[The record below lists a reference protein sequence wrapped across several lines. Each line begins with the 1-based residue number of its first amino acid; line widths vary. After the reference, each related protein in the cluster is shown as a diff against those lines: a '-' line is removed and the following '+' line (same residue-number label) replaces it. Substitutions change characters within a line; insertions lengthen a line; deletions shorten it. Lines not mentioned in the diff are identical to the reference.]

1 MQRLPSEVYDDDDS
15 SVEGTILEVGS
26 PEAASAQAS
35 EETSSSHPHRSS
47 PQSSDRQKLHKQAAT
62 LIHRPFEDGPVL
74 LHPDR
79 RLRGPFASLTVQ
91 PTNGRIYDSAE
102 WQDEERNVAAAAAAA
117 KKKSCRGYPRR
128 TGSDNDC
135 IINTVDSDD
144 DDDDDYS
151 CSSDDARCREAMM
164 MTTTTRDRQNNDD
177 DDDDE
182 MSDVIEW
189 NRDCSPSSSPSKTQD
204 ADSQGHQRDN
214 HLLGHHG
221 NKGNQSDSYLPI
233 SFNDDRPSSSSSS

>member
-1 MQRLPSEVYDDDDS
+1 MQRLPSEVYNDDDC
-15 SVEGTILEVGS
+15 SVEGTIIEVGS
-26 PEAASAQAS
+26 PEASVQAS
-35 EETSSSHPHRSS
+35 EETSSSRLHRSS
-47 PQSSDRQKLHKQAAT
+47 PSLTEKQQLHKQAAT

-79 RLRGPFASLTVQ
+79 RLRGPFASLAVQ

-102 WQDEERNVAAAAAAA
+102 WQNAERNVVAAAAAP
-117 KKKSCRGYPRR
+117 KSCRGYPRR

-144 DDDDDYS
+144 DDDDYS

-164 MTTTTRDRQNNDD
+164 MTTTTRNRQNNDD

-182 MSDVIEW
+182 MSDVVEW

-214 HLLGHHG
+214 RLLGHHG
-221 NKGNQSDSYLPI
+221 SKGIQSDI
-233 SFNDDRPSSSSSS
+233 